1 MNKIICSLEDWD
13 SVIDYYRP
21 NGSSKSWY
29 IKELKRLSRPLMWGE
44 WNIYSEDGEMFNND
58 MFKGI
63 ITPNH
68 CNLLEYVPKDNLENR
83 PHLYIINVY
92 SYSFFVDNFEIGF
105 KCVSEQYLND
115 VRTGKSKIVLLFLYE
130 GYSGSIGNYDLEIIE
145 RWRTE
150 LGLPEN
156 SIYYVCG
163 NLIIEEIT
171 KKKELKFQSRSI
183 HCFEPWNRYNEIIPV
198 DFKPTDEKFLFLSYN
213 RNPRKQRIIFLID
226 LLENNLFDRGLVSL
240 NKFIHEPPEDCNMEL
255 YEYLNNR
262 TPISFDDRYDLYY
275 NLACNITKE
284 DYERTFISLVT
295 ESLID
300 EDTLFFSEKIWKPIM
315 VGHPFMLY
323 GNKDSLK
330 YLKDMGYQTYDKWID
345 ESYDNET
352 NYKIRSKMIV
362 NELNKFN
369 QKSIEDLQIIRKE
382 MNEVCLHNQNQYKKL
397 YKEKYGD
404 VDVNNDLCKILNEI
418 WQTIEK

>member
-1 MNKIICSLEDWD
+1 
-13 SVIDYYRP
+13 
-21 NGSSKSWY
+21 
-29 IKELKRLSRPLMWGE
+29 LS
-44 WNIYSEDGEMFNND
+44 
-58 MFKGI
+58 
-63 ITPNH
+63 
-68 CNLLEYVPKDNLENR
+68 
-83 PHLYIINVY
+83 
-92 SYSFFVDNFEIGF
+92 
-105 KCVSEQYLND
+105 
-115 VRTGKSKIVLLFLYE
+115 
-130 GYSGSIGNYDLEIIE
+130 
-145 RWRTE
+145 
-150 LGLPEN
+150 LPEN

-171 KKKELKFQSRSI
+171 KKKELKFQSRPI
-183 HCFEPWNRYNEIIPV
+183 HCFEPWNRYNETTPV
-198 DFKPTDEKFLFLSYN
+198 DFKPTDENFLFLSYN

-255 YEYLNNR
+255 YEYLNNK
-262 TPISFDDRYDLYY
+262 TPISFDNRYDLYY

-330 YLKDMGYQTYDKWID
+330 YLKNMGYQTYDKWID
-345 ESYDNET
+345 ESYDDET

-362 NELNKFN
+362 NELNKFG

-382 MNEVCLHNQNQYKKL
+382 MNEVCLHNQNHYKKL

-404 VDVNNDLCKILNEI
+404 VDVNNDLCKIFNEI